1 MNAGKALGSAALSPF
16 WLLGR
21 VLSLVGSVALWI
33 WGAFLDGLGAT
44 DEDRSSLDFL
54 VLVWLVVLT
63 VWMLL
68 R

>member
-1 MNAGKALGSAALSPF
+1 MTAAKTLGSAALSPF

-21 VLSLVGSVALWI
+21 LIGLVGSVSLWV
-33 WGAFLDGLGAT
+33 WQAFLDGLGTT
-44 DEDRSSLDFL
+44 DQDRSSLDFL